1 MLVPP
6 APTKI
11 LCVGRNYLDHA
22 RELGNEPPAEPLFFL
37 KPPSALVADGEAIV
51 LPPGVGRVDF
61 EGEVAFV
68 VGRRTRGARP
78 DQGWEAL
85 SHVLAMNDVTARD
98 LQRTDG
104 QWTRAKGF
112 DTFAPA
118 GEPVPLSELRARGL
132 DPARLQV
139 ETRVNGELRQ
149 SGGLEQLVFPVPE
162 LVAWISG
169 VMTLE
174 PGDLLLTGTP
184 AGVGPL
190 SPGDEVEVRIP
201 GVGAVRNPVRL
212 GGTDP
217 AVRV

>member
-1 MLVPP
+1 MRLPHP
-6 APTKI
+6 SKI

-22 RELGNEPPAEPLFFL
+22 RELGNEAPAEPLFFF
-37 KPPSALVADGEAIV
+37 KPPSALVADGDPIL
-51 LPPGVGRVDF
+51 LPPGAGRVDF

-68 VGRRTRGARP
+68 VGQRT
-78 DQGWEAL
+78 QGIPASEGWMAL
-85 SHVLAMNDVTARD
+85 SHVLPMNDVTARE
-98 LQRTDG
+98 LQRNDA

-118 GEPVPLSELRARGL
+118 GTPVALDELRRQGV
-132 DPARLQV
+132 DPARLRV

-149 SGGLEQLVFPVPE
+149 SGGLDDLLFPVPE

-190 SPGDEVEVRIP
+190 EAGDEVEVRIP
-201 GVGAVRNPVRL
+201 GVGAVRNPVRARPPGL
-212 GGTDP
+212 T
-217 AVRV
+217 

>member
-1 MLVPP
+1 MPP
-6 APTKI
+6 PFPSKI

-22 RELGNEPPAEPLFFL
+22 RELGNDAPAEPLFFF
-37 KPPSALVADGEAIV
+37 KPPSALVADGDPIL
-51 LPPGVGRVDF
+51 LPPGAGRVDF

-68 VGRRTRGARP
+68 VGRRTRGISASE
-78 DQGWEAL
+78 GWAAL
-85 SHVLAMNDVTARD
+85 SHVLPMNDVTARE
-98 LQRTDG
+98 LQRRDG

-118 GEPVPLSELRARGL
+118 GTPVPLDELRGRGI

-149 SGGLEQLVFPVPE
+149 SGSLNDLLFPVPE

-190 SPGDEVEVRIP
+190 QTGDEVEVRIP
-201 GVGAVRNPVRL
+201 GVGTVWNPVRA
-212 GGTDP
+212 GP
-217 AVRV
+217 A

>member
-1 MLVPP
+1 VPP
-6 APTKI
+6 HPTKI

-37 KPPSALVADGEAIV
+37 KPPSALVADGDAIL
-51 LPPGVGRVDF
+51 LPPGAGRVDF

-68 VGRRTRGARP
+68 VGRRTQAVSVAE
-78 DQGWEAL
+78 GWDAL
-85 SHVLAMNDVTARD
+85 SHVLPMNDVTARD
-98 LQRTDG
+98 FQRADG

-118 GEPVPLSELRARGL
+118 GAPVPLSELRGRGL

-162 LVAWISG
+162 LVAWISA

-190 SPGDEVEVRIP
+190 EAGDEVEVRIP

-212 GGTDP
+212 RSTEAP
-217 AVRV
+217 